1 MSGAPD
7 VSASVLWSVPDDV
20 APAHCPEDEYRQ
32 YIASLDVTRE
42 MKSKYLSIRRVFVEA
57 YPDLGVW
64 FAQPLEIRV
73 GRIFG
78 TSAFHPEHPISFDA
92 RRYLYFLAL
101 TDRIRLDYAFLLSL
115 SPMYSK
121 SLARSLGFDLGLG
134 EVTRRYAAMG
144 YCVKSPNASLV
155 WTMSRV
161 AMRTGIR
168 SPSRITIAEIDEIE
182 AAIDLYTGSP
192 EMLRLLG
199 KDGASAGQVG
209 HAWRNYT
216 RQTRLVLHNIGN
228 DIPRPRMSADKRRA
242 HVYPRSAMGV
252 VIERYLEIKRAT
264 LAVDTVDHAA
274 VSLRRFV
281 DFIVRRRP
289 EVTTFAEVTRDV
301 MMDFVIDLRGQ
312 IGARSGRPLSITAQ
326 RARALHVAH
335 FLSEGAA
342 WEWPGF
348 PTRAVLDP
356 RDLPRL
362 PQRLP
367 RSIPPNQLA
376 AVMEEVR
383 KLACDYQRAAIL
395 VARWSGARR
404 REIARLPVNC
414 VDAYPDGTPR
424 LRIPAGKTLRE
435 RMVPLHPEAADA
447 IRKVAE
453 RRAASE
459 ERPVIDPTTRERVK
473 LLFYRRG
480 VQISPDYLFN
490 YPLTEI
496 SRRLGFVDQ
505 DGLALITAHR
515 FRHTVGTE
523 LAEGG
528 ARLQTIMDVLGHQ
541 SPHMSMVYIRVS
553 DEAVLQD
560 YRAVLKPGATIAGP
574 AAQIIRNQTLPQA
587 AVDWFK
593 SNFLKTELELGHY
606 LRLPEEGPCEC
617 DLYLSCAKF
626 VTTRAYAPRLKARHQ
641 LERSL
646 AADAKNRGWT
656 REVERHGGIARRIEA
671 LLTELGE
678 DIPEKPCAAAVASG
692 DPDVAHDNPETRT
705 SHRRPGGCPGGS
717 TSPSP
722 PPDPL
727 RA

>member
-1 MSGAPD
+1 MSGATGVPTN
-7 VSASVLWSVPDDV
+7 ALWSVPGDV
-20 APAHCPEDEYRQ
+20 TPTHCPEDEYRR

-42 MKSKYLSIRRVFVEA
+42 MKSKYLSIHRVFVES
-57 YPDLGVW
+57 YPDLGDW
-64 FAQPLEIRV
+64 FAQALEVRV

-101 TDRIRLDYAFLLSL
+101 TDRIRLDYAFLFSL

-144 YCVKSPNASLV
+144 YCVNFPNASLV
-155 WTMSRV
+155 WTVSRV

-168 SPSRITIAEIDEIE
+168 SPSLITLAEIEEIE

-216 RQTRLVLHNIGN
+216 RQTRLVLHNMGN

-242 HVYPRSAMGV
+242 HVYPRPAMGV

-264 LAVDTVDHAA
+264 LAIVTVDHAA

-335 FLSEGAA
+335 FLAEGAA
-342 WEWPGF
+342 WEWSGF

-367 RSIPPNQLA
+367 RSIPPDQLA
-376 AVMEEVR
+376 AVMDEVR
-383 KLACDYQRAAIL
+383 RLACDFQRAAIL

-404 REIARLPVNC
+404 REIARLPVTC
-414 VDAYPDGTPR
+414 LDAYPDGTPR

-453 RRAASE
+453 FRAASE
-459 ERPVIDPTTRERVK
+459 ERPVIDATTRERVK

-480 VQISPDYLFN
+480 VPISPDYLFN
-490 YPLTEI
+490 FPLTQI

-560 YRAVLKPGATIAGP
+560 YRAVLKPGAPIAGP
-574 AAQIIRNQTLPQA
+574 AAQIIRNQALPQA
-587 AVDWFK
+587 AVDWLK
-593 SNFLKTELELGHY
+593 SNFLKTELELGHC

-641 LERSL
+641 LERNL
-646 AADAKNRGWT
+646 AVDAENRGWT
-656 REVERHGGIARRIEA
+656 REVERHVGIARRIEA
-671 LLTELGE
+671 LLAELGE
-678 DIPEKPCAAAVASG
+678 AVLEKSCVVAKESGHPAFAQDNQETAVS
-692 DPDVAHDNPETRT
+692 R
-705 SHRRPGGCPGGS
+705 RRPGGCPGGS
-717 TSPSP
+717 TGPSP
-722 PPDPL
+722 PPAPL